1 MVRVARNPRS
11 VRFPVSLEQQVER
24 WAAANGVAFNKAVV
38 ELCARQLAA
47 QDSVAG
53 QAVTR
58 QGAFGSEVVPKFDRQ
73 CRNVGSHIEGKV
85 CRFCGGEA

>member
-1 MVRVARNPRS
+1 MARNPRS

-58 QGAFGSEVVPKFDRQ
+58 QGCVTGDVLRGTWCVFLRWK
-73 CRNVGSHIEGKV
+73 
-85 CRFCGGEA
+85 CGACCV

>member
-1 MVRVARNPRS
+1 MARNPRS
-11 VRFPVSLEQQVER
+11 VRFPVSLEQQIEE
-24 WAAANGVAFNKAVV
+24 WAELNGVAFNKAVV

-47 QDSVAG
+47 RDSVAG

-58 QGAFGSEVVPKFDRQ
+58 QGAFGPEVVPKFDKQ
-73 CRNVGSHIEGKV
+73 CRNAGSHIEGKA